1 MDILSL
7 IVVLFLLA
15 VALFVITGVFSSFI
29 RVAREYERFV
39 VFRLGRSIGV
49 KGPGVVILLPVIDSA
64 TKVDLREQFMEVPQ
78 QTGITKDNAPISI
91 DFLIY
96 WKVSD
101 PERSVLQVGN
111 FAAASQGIA
120 TTTLRAVIGDIT
132 LDDVLAQRERINHL
146 LRSKLDEVT
155 ERWGV
160 KVTAV
165 EIREI
170 VPPREVQDAMNRQM
184 SAERTRRAVVT
195 EADGQRE
202 AAIARAQ
209 GEKQAA
215 ILKAEGQKESAI
227 LEAEGL
233 KMSQALKA
241 EGFAMALRQLNES
254 ASGAD
259 SNTMLLQYL
268 DTLKTMGNSP
278 ATKYIFPME
287 FTQLVRPLAA
297 MAAGMTA
304 NDEPHAGGNG
314 KVVEAQPSK

>member
-49 KGPGVVILLPVIDSA
+49 KGPGVVILLPVLDSA

-132 LDDVLAQRERINHL
+132 LDDVLAQRERINQL

-241 EGFAMALRQLNES
+241 EGFAMALHQLNES
-254 ASGAD
+254 ASGAG

-304 NDEPHAGGNG
+304 SEEPHVAGNG
-314 KVVEAQPSK
+314 KVADGPVAK

>member
-1 MDILSL
+1 
-7 IVVLFLLA
+7 
-15 VALFVITGVFSSFI
+15 
-29 RVAREYERFV
+29 
-39 VFRLGRSIGV
+39 
-49 KGPGVVILLPVIDSA
+49 
-64 TKVDLREQFMEVPQ
+64 
-78 QTGITKDNAPISI
+78 
-91 DFLIY
+91 
-96 WKVSD
+96 
-101 PERSVLQVGN
+101 
-111 FAAASQGIA
+111 
-120 TTTLRAVIGDIT
+120 
-132 LDDVLAQRERINHL
+132 
-146 LRSKLDEVT
+146 
-155 ERWGV
+155 
-160 KVTAV
+160 
-165 EIREI
+165 
-170 VPPREVQDAMNRQM
+170 VQDAMNRQM